1 MALTAQVKDE
11 LARVKITRTSAR
23 KAEVSSIFRFS
34 SALHLVNGSIV
45 LEAELD
51 TAQAAKR
58 LRSEIKEL
66 YGQFADIV
74 VINAAGLRRSNRYL
88 LRVTRDGGALARQ
101 TGLVDNRGRP
111 VRGLPSAIVN
121 GSVADA
127 EAAWRGA
134 FPSHRPPTQPGRSPA
149 PYGPRP
155 RPQAALAVVAAA
167 RPMG

>member
-66 YGQFADIV
+66 YGQHADIV
-74 VINAAGLRRSNRYL
+74 VINAAGIRRSNRYL
-88 LRVTRDGGALARQ
+88 LRVTRDGGALARLS
-101 TGLVDNRGRP
+101 G
-111 VRGLPSAIVN
+111 
-121 GSVADA
+121 
-127 EAAWRGA
+127 
-134 FPSHRPPTQPGRSPA
+134 
-149 PYGPRP
+149 PY
-155 RPQAALAVVAAA
+155 
-167 RPMG
+167 

>member
-58 LRSEIKEL
+58 LR
-66 YGQFADIV
+66 ADQGALRTV
-74 VINAAGLRRSNRYL
+74 RGHRRHQRRGTAPLQPLPAAGDPRRRGAGPPDRPRRQPRPPGARTALGDRQRLGRRRRS
-88 LRVTRDGGALARQ
+88 RVA
-101 TGLVDNRGRP
+101 
-111 VRGLPSAIVN
+111 
-121 GSVADA
+121 
-127 EAAWRGA
+127 GA
-134 FPSHRPPTQPGRSPA
+134 FLSHGSLTEPGRSSALEVTCP
-149 PYGPRP
+149 GPE
-155 RPQAALAVVAAA
+155 AALASSAPPADWD
-167 RPMG
+167 

>member
-58 LRSEIKEL
+58 LRSEI
-66 YGQFADIV
+66 
-74 VINAAGLRRSNRYL
+74 
-88 LRVTRDGGALARQ
+88 
-101 TGLVDNRGRP
+101 
-111 VRGLPSAIVN
+111 
-121 GSVADA
+121 
-127 EAAWRGA
+127 
-134 FPSHRPPTQPGRSPA
+134 
-149 PYGPRP
+149 
-155 RPQAALAVVAAA
+155 
-167 RPMG
+167 

>member
-58 LRSEIKEL
+58 LRSEIKDL

-88 LRVTRDGGALARQ
+88 LRVTRDGAPWP
-101 TGLVDNRGRP
+101 GRP
-111 VRGLPSAIVN
+111 VSSTTGAVPFADCPRRSSTAPSPTPRRPGAVRSSPTARSPN
-121 GSVADA
+121 PDA
-127 EAAWRGA
+127 PP
-134 FPSHRPPTQPGRSPA
+134 PSRSRARDPRPPSPSSAQPGAS
-149 PYGPRP
+149 G
-155 RPQAALAVVAAA
+155 
-167 RPMG
+167 